1 MMYPAFHPCFR
12 GRVIRLIMLA
22 CVPLIPS
29 SVISGCKSETN
40 SYVEPT
46 LPVVNVEAD
55 SEESDVRDEDE
66 AVGAQRGSTSLR
78 SPGSGSLG
86 DPSRVVGR
94 DWRLLRTEDFDRRV
108 VFWCHVPSVANSA
121 TQYMDVLRSQDCL
134 VWYVHVG
141 ADRKYVRRAVY
152 QVSESSVRGKRS
164 NSGDA
169 SRVIYVSDP
178 PGLAC
183 DEGCTTRAVI
193 DEMVGEEPAKDVGVR
208 SESIPLAQFP
218 VLLEWQ
224 VVALIKP
231 TDKPTW
237 LAATD
242 RRVLLSGS
250 QVIRED
256 CPPPPSGR
264 LAVPSHR
271 LSLCGQQLQQLL
283 QQLSAMRASE
293 AAMVLRVSPAP
304 GAVVDPGE
312 SPVPLITE
320 TRIPITK
327 ERVQACLE
335 NKAP

>member
-12 GRVIRLIMLA
+12 GRVIRLIVLA

-29 SVISGCKSETN
+29 SVISGCKSESN
-40 SYVEPT
+40 SYVDPT
-46 LPVVNVEAD
+46 LPAVNVEAD
-55 SEESDVRDEDE
+55 SEESAVRDEDE

-134 VWYVHVG
+134 VWYIHVG
-141 ADRKYVRRAVY
+141 ADRTYVRRSVY
-152 QVSESSVRGKRS
+152 QVSESSVGGKRS

-256 CPPPPSGR
+256 CPPPPNGR